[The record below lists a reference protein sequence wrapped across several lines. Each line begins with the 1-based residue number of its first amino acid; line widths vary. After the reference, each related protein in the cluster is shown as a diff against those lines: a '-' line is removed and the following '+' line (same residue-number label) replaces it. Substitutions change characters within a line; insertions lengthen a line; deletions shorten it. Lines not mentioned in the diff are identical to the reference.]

1 MDTLNILITGAGAPG
16 IKGTVYSVKN
26 NFDDRRINIIGTDA
40 SDNVIGKYLCDRFY
54 QIPKASH
61 AEYITKLY
69 SICEKESVN
78 VVLPQNTAEL
88 ITLSKNKNK
97 FESFGTK
104 IALSDNG
111 PIVIANDKYKLMT
124 LSRDIGVPTPEYYLA
139 NSFDELLSFSKILGW
154 PEKQVV
160 IKPPISNGMRGVR
173 IISESIDLK
182 ETFYSE
188 KPNNLYIH
196 MEYLK
201 SILGDKFPPLLVME
215 YLPNEEWTVD
225 VLSGDDITVITRT
238 RDAIR
243 SGITFEGT
251 CKKNNEIIRYS
262 KMLTEE
268 IGLKYAFGFQFKL
281 DENDTPKLLESN
293 PRIQGTMALSTLA
306 GANVIYGAI
315 KYALGEKVPEFDIS
329 WGTRIIRYWGG
340 LGIKD
345 DVILG
350 LL

>member
-40 SDNVIGKYLCDRFY
+40 SDNVIGKYLCDKFY
-54 QIPKASH
+54 QIPVASH

-88 ITLSKNKNK
+88 IPLSKNKNK
-97 FESFGTK
+97 FESLGTK
-104 IALSDNG
+104 IALSDNV
-111 PIVIANDKYKLMT
+111 PILTANDKYKIMSLAK
-124 LSRDIGVPTPEYYLA
+124 DIGVPVPEFHLA
-139 NSFDELLSFSKILGW
+139 NSFDELLNFSEILGW

-160 IKPPISNGMRGVR
+160 IKPPTSNGMRGVR

-182 ETFYSE
+182 ESFYSD

-201 SILGDKFPPLLVME
+201 SILGNKFPPLLITE
-215 YLPNEEWTVD
+215 YLPKEEWTVD
-225 VLSGDDITVITRT
+225 VLNGDDITVITRT
-238 RDAIR
+238 RDIIR

-251 CKKNNEIIRYS
+251 CKKNDQIIEYS
-262 KMLTEE
+262 KKLSKE

-281 DENDTPKLLESN
+281 DENNTPKLLESN
-293 PRIQGTMALSTLA
+293 PRIQGTMVLSTLA